1 MHPQPVNLLPDK
13 SPFYKKMVIICLVVG
28 LFLFGVVIWNASRV
42 AANNPSVTLHPKS
55 GGIIDTVTRFFFDSD
70 NVLEGQTNDRINILL
85 LGIGGAGH
93 DGPYLSDTNIILSIR
108 PSTKDVAMISIPRD
122 LGVKVADQ
130 GVRKINYAD
139 AYGEMLN
146 PGKGGDF
153 ARQVFSE
160 TFKQP
165 IPYYI
170 RVDFKAFSEIV
181 DAVGGI
187 DVAVPRT
194 FTDTQF
200 PGPDFSY
207 RTVHFDAGV
216 NHLDGETALTF
227 ARSRHG
233 NNGEGSDFARAHRQ
247 QLVLETLKHKLLSA
261 GTYTSP
267 ATISQILS
275 SLTSHI
281 TTNLDAGQLLYLG
294 TFAKDIKEPIHHL
307 VLDNSPSGYLISAT
321 GESGAF
327 LLFPKTG
334 DYTTINTSIDHIFET
349 TSTIE
354 TVAAGTPIAAPAIT
368 PPATLPSLVSD
379 AKVEVQ
385 NGTWRVGLAARVKGR
400 LAEQGMR
407 VIGVG
412 NSLKRPIDKT
422 AIYVLNLNVSPATT
436 KALSAYF
443 KAPVLTVLPDWLQ
456 QSYDNP
462 STTEEETGMK
472 YNKDADVLIILGT
485 DNQE

>member
-1 MHPQPVNLLPDK
+1 MEPQPVNLLPDR
-13 SPFYKKMVIICLVVG
+13 PTLRKKIMITSLIVG
-28 LFLFGVVIWNASRV
+28 LFLFCLVIWK
-42 AANNPSVTLHPKS
+42 AAQTSTNDPNITLRPKS
-55 GGIIDTVTRFFFDSD
+55 GGIIATVTNFFFDTD
-70 NVLEGQTNDRINILL
+70 TLLEGQPNDRINILL

-93 DGPYLSDTNIILSIR
+93 DGPYLSDTNIIVSIK
-108 PSTKDVAMISIPRD
+108 PTTNEVAMISIPRD
-122 LGVKVADQ
+122 LGVKIADQ

-139 AYGEMLN
+139 AYGELQS
-146 PGKGGDF
+146 PGNGGDF

-170 RVDFKAFSEIV
+170 RVDFKAFSEII

-187 DVAVPRT
+187 DVNVPRT

-207 RTVHFDAGV
+207 RTVRFDAGV
-216 NHLDGETALTF
+216 THLDGESALTF

-247 QLVLETLKHKLLSA
+247 QLVLESLKQKLLSA
-261 GTYTSP
+261 GTYANP
-267 ATISQILS
+267 ATITQILS
-275 SLTSHI
+275 TLKTHI
-281 TTNLDAGQLLYLG
+281 TTNLAIGQLLYLG
-294 TFAKDIKEPIHHL
+294 TFAKDITEPIKNL
-307 VLDNSPSGYLISAT
+307 VLDNSPTGYLISAT

-334 DYTTINTSIDHIFET
+334 DYTIINTTIDRIFET

-354 TVAAGTPIAAPAIT
+354 AVAAATAPITTTPSRST
-368 PPATLPSLVSD
+368 PLPSLVTTS
-379 AKVEVQ
+379 KVEIQ
-385 NGTWRVGLAARVKGR
+385 NGTWRAGLASR
-400 LAEQGMR
+400 LKDRLTEQGLR

-422 AIYVLNLNVSPATT
+422 AIYVLNLSVSATTT

-456 QSYDNP
+456 ESYDNP
-462 STTEEETGMK
+462 YTTEQETGMK
-472 YNKDADVLIILGT
+472 YNKDADILIILGT
-485 DNQE
+485 DTQE